1 MDLRNIVIPVTDSP
15 LYNFNNGR
23 PVRSVSPCPCRSKEC
38 MEEYEKELLAIEK
51 FKEKVHEFVQALKK

>member
-1 MDLRNIVIPVTDSP
+1 
-15 LYNFNNGR
+15 
-23 PVRSVSPCPCRSKEC
+23 